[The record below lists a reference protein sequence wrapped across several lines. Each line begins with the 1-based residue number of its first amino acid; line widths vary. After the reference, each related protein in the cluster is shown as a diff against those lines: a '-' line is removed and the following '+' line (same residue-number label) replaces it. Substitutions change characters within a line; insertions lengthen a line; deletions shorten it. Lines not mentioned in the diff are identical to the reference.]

1 MVKQIK
7 DRVEVIPIER
17 SQLLH
22 RLVNASDTDGA
33 SRAVADEA
41 VIEEPCPKCAHPKM
55 SFHTAQLRGVD
66 EGQTIF
72 YTCLNSDC
80 GHKFTVNS

>member
-1 MVKQIK
+1 MQNCVRQ
-7 DRVEVIPIER
+7 VTIER

-22 RLVNASDTDGA
+22 RLYNSKAENNQNN
-33 SRAVADEA
+33 DEEA
-41 VIEEPCPKCAHPKM
+41 EIDEVCPKCSHTRM

-72 YTCLNSDC
+72 YTCLNPKC